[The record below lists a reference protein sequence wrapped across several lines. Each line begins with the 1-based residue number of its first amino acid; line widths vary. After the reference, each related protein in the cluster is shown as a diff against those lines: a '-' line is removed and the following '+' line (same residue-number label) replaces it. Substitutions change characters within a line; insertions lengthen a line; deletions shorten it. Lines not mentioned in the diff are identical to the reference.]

1 MVAIVYLLLNSLD
14 RAIFLRIFFI
24 VSPANHKTPGVFKMP
39 VSESVMK
46 FFAYFAICAFG
57 TIVLV
62 IALVT
67 YQNQGLDT
75 SAINI
80 GLAFFVL
87 LDVIFFAALA
97 AALKGWIGGKSQTEE
112 P

>member
-1 MVAIVYLLLNSLD
+1 
-14 RAIFLRIFFI
+14 
-24 VSPANHKTPGVFKMP
+24 
-39 VSESVMK
+39 
-46 FFAYFAICAFG
+46 
-57 TIVLV
+57 V

>member
-1 MVAIVYLLLNSLD
+1 
-14 RAIFLRIFFI
+14 
-24 VSPANHKTPGVFKMP
+24 MP

-67 YQNQGLDT
+67 YQNQGLGT

-87 LDVIFFAALA
+87 LDVIFFIALA

-112 P
+112 S

>member
-1 MVAIVYLLLNSLD
+1 
-14 RAIFLRIFFI
+14 
-24 VSPANHKTPGVFKMP
+24 MP
-39 VSESVMK
+39 VSESVMR

-87 LDVIFFAALA
+87 LDVVFFVALA
-97 AALKGWIGGKSQTEE
+97 AALKGWIGRTPQTEN
-112 P
+112 PSRAVRINAFR